1 MATLWLRTCEAP
13 KGKIRNVRFYII
25 EKRRK
30 TKFKDSLFFTWVGY
44 FNCRLFWA
52 LLVVFFIV
60 SLIQTKLHYF
70 PYGDRGG
77 NQKFAY
83 SGLSQVFRTLQF
95 SDLIVF
101 YVYPDT
107 AVKVCRKFCFTLT
120 YYQTSFGVSNIMPDD
135 TPPPPPPSKKHNKQN
150 INNKHAHPTHPTPE
164 KQWGSVFWYK
174 PCWSF
179 VNHAC
184 HILAFIVE
192 WCYAVTPCFHELFVI
207 FMSPVRLR

>member
-13 KGKIRNVRFYII
+13 KEKIRNVRFYII

-135 TPPPPPPSKKHNKQN
+135 TPPPPPPPPPLKNTTNKTLT
-150 INNKHAHPTHPTPE
+150 INTHTPHTPPRKNSE
-164 KQWGSVFWYK
+164 V
-174 PCWSF
+174 
-179 VNHAC
+179 AC
-184 HILAFIVE
+184 FGINLAD
-192 WCYAVTPCFHELFVI
+192 PL
-207 FMSPVRLR
+207 